1 MNRVGDMGLSIGFF
15 AIFALFGSLDYATVF
30 SLAPFMNET
39 AITIIGL
46 LIFTGAMAKSAQIPL
61 HSWLPGSMEG
71 LKKYIV
77 FYLNLNLNL
86 KNFNI
91 SLCNFI
97 FLALSLILAMFIL
110 TSLFY
115 LESLNSVYQVLSKE
129 ASFRVS
135 GYARFAGFVPHEHI
149 FLMNAPILN
158 VNNIPRDK
166 KGRFTGTRQTYVALS
181 PLVKDSLIGDL
192 LGDGHLRF
200 NKKGSDFLPRP
211 NSNAQFAMTLK
222 SEDYV
227 MYLWQ
232 EIYASICSKTPPHP
246 WPNPKTGKPISQYHF
261 ASRSLISLSEI
272 HKQWYVFNEDTKKFI
287 KIVPLNIGD
296 LLTPRG
302 LAHWIMGD
310 GYWDSNA
317 KTVKI
322 CTDNFTEKE
331 VELLIKVLNDNFE
344 LLAAKQRRIKA
355 NKEVCWR
362 IKVSGKFSNI
372 SKLRILV
379 KPYLIPSMYYKLNT
393 VSAD

>member
-1 MNRVGDMGLSIGFF
+1 MI
-15 AIFALFGSLDYATVF
+15 
-30 SLAPFMNET
+30 
-39 AITIIGL
+39 
-46 LIFTGAMAKSAQIPL
+46 
-61 HSWLPGSMEG
+61 
-71 LKKYIV
+71 
-77 FYLNLNLNL
+77 
-86 KNFNI
+86 
-91 SLCNFI
+91 
-97 FLALSLILAMFIL
+97 
-110 TSLFY
+110 
-115 LESLNSVYQVLSKE
+115 
-129 ASFRVS
+129 
-135 GYARFAGFVPHEHI
+135 AGFAPHEHI

-166 KGRFTGTRQTYVALS
+166 KGRFTGTKQTYVALS

-200 NKKGSDFLPRP
+200 NKKGGLATDSLPRP

-287 KIVPLNIGD
+287 KVVPLNIGD

-310 GYWDSNA
+310 GYWDSSA

-331 VELLIKVLNDNFE
+331 VELLIKVLNDKFD

-362 IKVSGKFSNI
+362 IKVSGKLSNI

-379 KPYLIPSMYYKLNT
+379 KPYLWLARPSMYYKLNT